1 MEAGDCRIRDPR
13 RFRVKNRHNEF
24 LINMLP
30 MSRVHFTESTAGY
43 WQEITE
49 PGPKAPS
56 QGPWRLGYPA
66 RLPDGRVLVLPI
78 RQLTSDPTQAVASL
92 LVNQASLEV
101 VDTLGQ
107 MLADKLR
114 PLAPDMV
121 IALPTLG
128 LTLAP
133 LVARNLRHPRFLPMG
148 YSRKFWYDD
157 ALSAPVQSITTPV
170 PGKRI
175 YLDPHLLP
183 LLRGRRLALVD
194 DTLSSGTTILAAW
207 DLIESLGGNVV
218 VCGVAMLQGH
228 RWAERLGPA
237 RAAQV
242 VGVFDSPLLQAAPQ
256 GWVLR
261 D

>member
-1 MEAGDCRIRDPR
+1 MTMPFTPHA
-13 RFRVKNRHNEF
+13 
-24 LINMLP
+24 
-30 MSRVHFTESTAGY
+30 HFTEPTTAY
-43 WQEITE
+43 WQSIAD
-49 PGPKAPS
+49 PDPHLAPD
-56 QGPWRLGYPA
+56 GPWRLGYPA
-66 RLPDGRVLVLPI
+66 ALPDGRVLVLPI
-78 RQLTSDPTQAVASL
+78 RSLASHPSHAVASL

-114 PLAPDMV
+114 PMLPDMV

-133 LVARNLRHPRFLPMG
+133 VVARNLGQSRFLPMG
-148 YSRKFWYDD
+148 YSRKFWYDEG
-157 ALSAPVQSITTPV
+157 LSAPVHSITTPV

-218 VCGVAMLQGH
+218 VCGVAMLQGK

-242 VGVFDSPLLQAAPQ
+242 VGVFDSPLLQAAPL

>member
-1 MEAGDCRIRDPR
+1 MPATTP
-13 RFRVKNRHNEF
+13 
-24 LINMLP
+24 
-30 MSRVHFTESTAGY
+30 SHFTESTAGY
-43 WQEITE
+43 WQSLA
-49 PGPKAPS
+49 APDP
-56 QGPWRLGYPA
+56 QAPTHGPWRLGYPA
-66 RLPDGRVLVLPI
+66 PLPDGRVLLLPI
-78 RQLTSDPTQAVASL
+78 RQMASDPTHAVASL

-114 PLAPDMV
+114 PMAPDMV

-133 LVARNLRHPRFLPMG
+133 VVARSLGHARFLPMG
-148 YSRKFWYDD
+148 YSRKFWYDE
-157 ALSAPVQSITTPV
+157 ALSAPVHSITTPV
-170 PGKRI
+170 PGKCI

-207 DLIESLGGNVV
+207 DLIESLGGDVV
-218 VCGVAMLQGH
+218 VCGVAMLQGK

-242 VGVFDSPLLQAAPQ
+242 VGVFDSPLLQAAPD